1 MKLILF
7 GAGHYGQN
15 ALPFFGA
22 ERVYC
27 FCDNSVKNGE
37 EKEICGKSVV
47 SFEAFREIYQNYIVV
62 VCIKL
67 EFCLEVCRQLDEAGI
82 RDYVIFEALYRD
94 GRAAE
99 EWVERLQDREER
111 SNIQRKSYLFLLDK
125 AMAQLNYLKRHA
137 DIKTLRPAAGE
148 LRKLQLGLLDEAKL
162 FFDFIEGLHIKPFLT
177 FGNLIGAVRHQGFVP
192 WDDDLDFG
200 LIRGEYE
207 RLLKFAREECVV
219 MTYEPKK
226 GGWVD
231 SDENFIETDML
242 CKRFPGK
249 YIFNLRPEF
258 IQVSKC
264 TDKAHYYVMD
274 IWAYDFYKN
283 DCDIE
288 DYKDWVEKINK
299 EAGQRESRREKMKF
313 IRKALADSQ
322 MVSSEMTDH
331 FFPGIDNYGGYP
343 GERGI
348 EGWIPTKE
356 IFPLQKVKYEN
367 TSFWAPRNM
376 ETLLKYEYIDYM
388 EFPDEVGL
396 MAHGGTEAD

>member
-15 ALPFFGA
+15 ALSFFGE

-37 EKEICGKSVV
+37 EKEVCGKRVI
-47 SFEAFREIYQNYIVV
+47 SFERFQEIYQDYIVV

-67 EFCLEVCRQLDEAGI
+67 EFCLEVCGQLDEAGI
-82 RDYVIFEALYRD
+82 KDYVVFDALQK
-94 GRAAE
+94 GGKTAE
-99 EWVERLQDREER
+99 EWMACLQDAEER
-111 SNIQRKSYLFLLDK
+111 RDIQRRSYLFLLNQVMTQVK
-125 AMAQLNYLKRHA
+125 YFKRHA
-137 DIKTLRPAAGE
+137 EITTLKPATGE
-148 LRKLQLGLLDEAKL
+148 LRKVQLGLLDEAKL
-162 FFDFIEGLHIKPFLT
+162 FFDFIGELHIKPFLT

-200 LIRGEYE
+200 LIRREYE
-207 RLLKFAREECVV
+207 KLLKFACEECVV
-219 MTYEPKK
+219 MTYEPEKRV
-226 GGWVD
+226 WVD
-231 SDENFIETDML
+231 CGENFIEDDRL
-242 CKRFPGK
+242 YKKFPGK

-288 DYKDWVEKINK
+288 DYKDWIEKINK
-299 EAGQRESRREKMKF
+299 EADQKKSRREKMKF

-348 EGWIPTKE
+348 EGWIPAKE

-367 TSFWAPRNM
+367 TSFWAPRSM

-388 EFPDEVGL
+388 AFPDEVGFT
-396 MAHGGTEAD
+396 AHGGTGAD